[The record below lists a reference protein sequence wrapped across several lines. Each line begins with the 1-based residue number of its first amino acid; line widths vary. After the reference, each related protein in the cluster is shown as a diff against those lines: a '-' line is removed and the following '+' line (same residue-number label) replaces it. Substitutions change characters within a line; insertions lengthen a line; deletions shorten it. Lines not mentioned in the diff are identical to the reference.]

1 MPDALDPYRR
11 ASAQSSPSIPPG
23 VPRSYAITV
32 PDSWALIPL
41 EHGVREKAITAL
53 IRRQFAD
60 VPGAAGVKAALRRHL
75 TDLAEAAWQTGGI
88 EFYLS
93 LMKVGPM
100 PIPASLLVT
109 LIPPPP
115 SGPLPVEAMAAEAKK
130 RDRSARLIVAV
141 AGTAVR
147 AQTSATDLSFYFPVP
162 GSGAWL
168 LLAFS
173 GPDGPLSPVLGELFD
188 AIAATLR
195 WAAGLS
201 ACTGL
206 VTIKNEIAEPP
217 GPRAA
222 TSTGAEAERR
232 PA

>member
-1 MPDALDPYRR
+1 MPQD
-11 ASAQSSPSIPPG
+11 
-23 VPRSYAITV
+23 YAITV

-41 EHGVREKAITAL
+41 EPGVREKAIGAL
-53 IRRQFAD
+53 IKRQFAGT
-60 VPGAAGVKAALRRHL
+60 PGAAEVKAALRRHL
-75 TDLAEAAWQTGGI
+75 IDLAEAAWQTGGI

-93 LMKVGPM
+93 LMKAGPL

-115 SGPLPVEAMAAEAKK
+115 SGPVSVEAMTVEAKK
-130 RDRSARLIVAV
+130 RDRSARLVLAP

-173 GPDGPLSPVLGELFD
+173 GPGGPLSPVLTELFD

-195 WAAGLS
+195 YSSYGV
-201 ACTGL
+201 GR
-206 VTIKNEIAEPP
+206 VV
-217 GPRAA
+217 
-222 TSTGAEAERR
+222 
-232 PA
+232 

>member
-1 MPDALDPYRR
+1 MPD
-11 ASAQSSPSIPPG
+11 SPPG
-23 VPRSYAITV
+23 VPSGVPRDYAITV

-41 EHGVREKAITAL
+41 EPGVREKAISAL
-53 IRRQFAD
+53 IRRQFAGT
-60 VPGAAGVKAALRRHL
+60 PGAAGVKAALRRHL

-93 LMKVGPM
+93 LMKAGPL
-100 PIPASLLVT
+100 PIPASLLIT

-115 SGPLPVEAMAAEAKK
+115 TGPVPVEAMTVEAKK
-130 RDRSARLIVAV
+130 RDRSAQIIRAA
-141 AGTAVR
+141 AGTVVR

-173 GPDGPLSPVLGELFD
+173 GPDGPLSPVMAELFD

-195 WAAGLS
+195 WAG
-201 ACTGL
+201 
-206 VTIKNEIAEPP
+206 
-217 GPRAA
+217 
-222 TSTGAEAERR
+222 
-232 PA
+232 

>member
-1 MPDALDPYRR
+1 MPRMRSRQPWRSKSTMPDAQHAARR
-11 ASAQSSPSIPPG
+11 ASTPLPPG
-23 VPRSYAITV
+23 VPQDYAITV

-41 EHGVREKAITAL
+41 EPGARAKAIGGL

-60 VPGAAGVKAALRRHL
+60 IPGSTVVKAALRRHL
-75 TDLAEAAWQTGGI
+75 TDLAEAAWQAGGI

-93 LMKVGPM
+93 LMKVGPL

-115 SGPLPVEAMAAEAKK
+115 SGPVSVEAMTVLAKK
-130 RDRSARLIVAV
+130 RDRSARIVLAPV
-141 AGTAVR
+141 GTAVR

-173 GPDGPLSPVLGELFD
+173 GPGGPLSPVLAELFD

-195 WAAGLS
+195 YS
-201 ACTGL
+201 
-206 VTIKNEIAEPP
+206 
-217 GPRAA
+217 
-222 TSTGAEAERR
+222 S
-232 PA
+232 